1 MLCHNRLIIH
11 TSLTCDKSCDM
22 VLDMVLWYSLR
33 RIFKRYRMGFKA
45 DIHMMDRFCVFI
57 FTVS

>member
-1 MLCHNRLIIH
+1 
-11 TSLTCDKSCDM
+11 M